1 MGTKDSELVAR
12 RLARQ
17 AQAGSTP
24 NHYRLRSNGEFI
36 AETARLAREFGARRF
51 SFRVNT
57 QNRPVAA
64 ARASYGVA
72 LLPRYLVPP
81 HEREM
86 AENEMTVKT

>member
-1 MGTKDSELVAR
+1 LPGVWRDKLRPGQLLTFI
-12 RLARQ
+12 
-17 AQAGSTP
+17 GF
-24 NHYRLRSNGEFI
+24 RSNGEFI
-36 AETARLAREFGARRF
+36 AETAWLAREFGARRF
-51 SFRVNT
+51 SFRVNS